1 MDRLKGLWASVQ
13 RTRLWHAW
21 KRYGDSRG
29 NLLAGGIAYFAFFSL
44 FPVMALA
51 FTVFGV
57 LLQDNPQW
65 MDQIRDYLNTTLP
78 GFIKDGDK
86 GLIPLEAPG
95 DTALTVTGLV
105 GLAGLLY
112 AGLGW
117 LGALRDGIRTVF
129 GAEGAP
135 GNAVTAKLRD
145 LGVLVLLGLAIVVS
159 AAVTGVASALTGWI
173 AEAIGLGGQDWLLR
187 AIALVIGAVLDGL
200 VVLVMLRLLSGVDV
214 PWRGLVGGA
223 VVGGIGLTLLKL
235 LGTTLIAGTTEN
247 PLFASIALV
256 VGLLAWL
263 NFMSRIVLL
272 AAAWSAN
279 SLDAASLADLSDGQ
293 RTKLAEG
300 PEVPVSAALDPTVP
314 DPVWLGVPP
323 EERGATGRSAT
334 GRSARGRGEAGTE
347 DGTGRHTDRVVAP
360 RAKRAD
366 DRINLALGAA
376 LGASAAAGLGLASR
390 VLRRMSGR
398 R

>member
-1 MDRLKGLWASVQ
+1 MERVKALWVSLQ

-51 FTVFGV
+51 FTIFGV

-65 MDQIRDYLNTTLP
+65 LDQIRDYLNQTLP
-78 GFIKDGDK
+78 GFIKKGDK

-95 DTALTVTGLV
+95 GAALTLTGLV

-135 GNAVTAKLRD
+135 GNAIMAKLRD

-173 AEAIGLGGQDWLLR
+173 ADAIGLGGQQWLLR
-187 AIALVIGAVLDGL
+187 GIAIVIGAALDGL

-223 VVGGIGLTLLKL
+223 IVGGVGLTVLKL
-235 LGTTLIAGTTEN
+235 LGTTLIAGTTRN

-272 AAAWSAN
+272 SAAWSAN
-279 SLDAASLADLSDGQ
+279 SLEAEALADLNEGQ
-293 RTKLAEG
+293 RTKLVEG

-323 EERGATGRSAT
+323 ESAVPATGVVH
-334 GRSARGRGEAGTE
+334 E
-347 DGTGRHTDRVVAP
+347 DGVGRHTDQVVAP

-366 DRINLALGAA
+366 DRLNLALGAA
-376 LGASAAAGLGLASR
+376 LGASGAAGLGLALK
-390 VLRRMSGR
+390 VLRRATGR
-398 R
+398 P

>member
-1 MDRLKGLWASVQ
+1 MDRLKAIWASVQ

-44 FPVMALA
+44 FPVLALA

-57 LLQDNPQW
+57 LLQDNQQW
-65 MDQIRDYLNTTLP
+65 LDQIRDYLNATLP
-78 GFIKDGDK
+78 GFIKDGDT
-86 GLIPLEAPG
+86 GLIPLETPG
-95 DTALTVTGLV
+95 DGALTITGLV

-117 LGALRDGIRTVF
+117 LGALRDGIRTIF
-129 GAEGAP
+129 GAEGEP
-135 GNAVTAKLRD
+135 GNAVTNKLRD
-145 LGVLVLLGLAIVVS
+145 LGVLVVLGLAIVVS

-173 AEAIGLGGQDWLLR
+173 AEAIGLGGQQWLLR
-187 AIALVIGAVLDGL
+187 AIALVIGAALDAL

-223 VVGGIGLTLLKL
+223 VVGGIGLTLLKV
-235 LGTTLIAGTTEN
+235 LGTSLIAGTTNN

-263 NFMSRIVLL
+263 NFMSRIILL

-279 SLDAASLADLSDGQ
+279 SLEAGGLADLSEGQ
-293 RTKLAEG
+293 RSKLAEG
-300 PEVPVSAALDPTVP
+300 PALPVSASLDPTVP

-323 EERGATGRSAT
+323 EPQRGAGHAEEGRTTVGAGSAV
-334 GRSARGRGEAGTE
+334 GG
-347 DGTGRHTDRVVAP
+347 GRHTDRVVAP
-360 RAKRAD
+360 RPTRAD
-366 DRINLALGAA
+366 DRVNLAIGAA
-376 LGASAAAGLGLASR
+376 LGASAAAGLGLAAQ
-390 VLRRMSGR
+390 VRRRATGR

>member
-1 MDRLKGLWASVQ
+1 MRVDRLKSWWTAVQ

-21 KRYGDSRG
+21 RRYGDARG
-29 NLLAGGIAYFAFFSL
+29 NLLAGGIAYFAFFSI
-44 FPVMALA
+44 FPVLALA

-65 MDQIRDYLNTTLP
+65 LEQIRDYLNETLP

-95 DTALTVTGLV
+95 DSALTLTGLV
-105 GLAGLLY
+105 GFAGLLY

-117 LGALRDGIRTVF
+117 LGALRDGIRTIF

-135 GNAVTAKLRD
+135 GNIVTAKLRD

-173 AEAIGLGGQDWLLR
+173 AEAIGLGGQQWLLR
-187 AIALVIGAVLDGL
+187 AIALVIGAALDGV

-214 PWRGLVGGA
+214 PWSGLLGGA

-247 PLFASIALV
+247 PLFASVALV

-263 NFMSRIVLL
+263 NFMSRIILL
-272 AAAWSAN
+272 SAAWSAN
-279 SLDAASLADLSDGQ
+279 SLDAVAVADLSEGQ
-293 RTKLAEG
+293 RAKMVEG

-314 DPVWLGVPP
+314 DPVRLG
-323 EERGATGRSAT
+323 A
-334 GRSARGRGEAGTE
+334 
-347 DGTGRHTDRVVAP
+347 RHTDDVRAP
-360 RAKRAD
+360 RNRRAE
-366 DRINLALGAA
+366 DRVNLALGAA

-390 VLRRMSGR
+390 VLRRVVGR